1 MLLDITPTEIKN
13 TLPTLLPDSLP
24 MRHLTCEP
32 KTQRTGHGMAR
43 HSRSAAPR
51 VGTGRVER
59 PQRDSTFLEFSL
71 ELLLLYSH
79 AASAISRQHADPLL
93 HSGPLAIPSVSILD
107 TSSTPTSYTAAT
119 SAYVYTGD
127 AATHARALCYQTL
140 PQLLL
145 RERATA
151 G

>member
-1 MLLDITPTEIKN
+1 MG
-13 TLPTLLPDSLP
+13 
-24 MRHLTCEP
+24 HLTCEP
-32 KTQRTGHGMAR
+32 KTQRTGHGIAH

-79 AASAISRQHADPLL
+79 AAPTISHQHTDPML
-93 HSGPLAIPSVSILD
+93 HSALQAMPSVSLPD

-127 AATHARALCYQTL
+127 VATHARALCYQTL
-140 PQLLL
+140 PQLRL

>member
-1 MLLDITPTEIKN
+1 MLLDITLTEIKN
-13 TLPTLLPDSLP
+13 TLPSLLPGSLL

-32 KTQRTGHGMAR
+32 KTQRTSHGMAR

-79 AASAISRQHADPLL
+79 AATVISRQHTDPLI
-93 HSGPLAIPSVSILD
+93 HSDLQAMPSVSLPD
-107 TSSTPTSYTAAT
+107 TSSTSKSYSAAT
-119 SAYVYTGD
+119 SSHVYTGD

-140 PQLLL
+140 PQVLL

>member
-1 MLLDITPTEIKN
+1 MG
-13 TLPTLLPDSLP
+13 
-24 MRHLTCEP
+24 HLTCEP
-32 KTQRTGHGMAR
+32 KTQRTSHGMAW

-59 PQRDSTFLEFSL
+59 PQRDNTFLEFSL

-79 AASAISRQHADPLL
+79 AAPTISRQHTDPML
-93 HSGPLAIPSVSILD
+93 HSALQAMPSVSLLD

-119 SAYVYTGD
+119 SAHVYTGD
-127 AATHARALCYQTL
+127 AATHAHALCYQTL
-140 PQLLL
+140 PQVLL
-145 RERATA
+145 REGATA

>member
-1 MLLDITPTEIKN
+1 M
-13 TLPTLLPDSLP
+13 
-24 MRHLTCEP
+24 
-32 KTQRTGHGMAR
+32 
-43 HSRSAAPR
+43 
-51 VGTGRVER
+51 GRVEQ

-79 AASAISRQHADPLL
+79 VATVISRQHTDPLL
-93 HSGPLAIPSVSILD
+93 HSDLQAMPFDSLPD

-140 PQLLL
+140 PQVLL

>member
-1 MLLDITPTEIKN
+1 MG
-13 TLPTLLPDSLP
+13 
-24 MRHLTCEP
+24 HLTCES
-32 KTQRTGHGMAR
+32 KTQHTSHGMAR
-43 HSRSAAPR
+43 NSRSAAPH

-59 PQRDSTFLEFSL
+59 QQRDSTFLEFSL

-79 AASAISRQHADPLL
+79 AAPTISHQNTDLLL
-93 HSGPLAIPSVSILD
+93 HSDLQAMPFDSLPD
-107 TSSTPTSYTAAT
+107 TSSTPTSFTAAT

-127 AATHARALCYQTL
+127 AASHARALCYQTL
-140 PQLLL
+140 LQVLL

>member
-1 MLLDITPTEIKN
+1 MGH
-13 TLPTLLPDSLP
+13 
-24 MRHLTCEP
+24 MTCKP
-32 KTQRTGHGMAR
+32 KIQRTSHGMAR

-59 PQRDSTFLEFSL
+59 QQRDSTFLEFSL

-79 AASAISRQHADPLL
+79 AAPTISHQHTDLLL
-93 HSGPLAIPSVSILD
+93 HSDLQAMPFVSLPD
-107 TSSTPTSYTAAT
+107 TSSTPISYTAAT

-127 AATHARALCYQTL
+127 AATHARSLCYQTL
-140 PQLLL
+140 PQVLLS
-145 RERATA
+145 ERATA

>member
-1 MLLDITPTEIKN
+1 
-13 TLPTLLPDSLP
+13 
-24 MRHLTCEP
+24 
-32 KTQRTGHGMAR
+32 MAR

-71 ELLLLYSH
+71 ELLLLYSY
-79 AASAISRQHADPLL
+79 AATVISHQHTYLLL
-93 HSGPLAIPSVSILD
+93 HSDLQVMPSVLLPD
-107 TSSTPTSYTAAT
+107 TSSTPTSFTAAT

-127 AATHARALCYQTL
+127 AASHTRALCYQTL
-140 PQLLL
+140 PQVLL

>member
-1 MLLDITPTEIKN
+1 MG
-13 TLPTLLPDSLP
+13 
-24 MRHLTCEP
+24 HLTCEP

-43 HSRSAAPR
+43 HSRSTAPR
-51 VGTGRVER
+51 LGTGRVER
-59 PQRDSTFLEFSL
+59 QQRDSTFLEFSL
-71 ELLLLYSH
+71 ELLFFYSH
-79 AASAISRQHADPLL
+79 AAPAISRKHTDPLL
-93 HSGPLAIPSVSILD
+93 HSDLQAMPFDSLPD
-107 TSSTPTSYTAAT
+107 PPSTPTSYTAAT

-140 PQLLL
+140 PQVLL

>member
-1 MLLDITPTEIKN
+1 MG
-13 TLPTLLPDSLP
+13 
-24 MRHLTCEP
+24 HLTCEP
-32 KTQRTGHGMAR
+32 KTQRTSHGMAR

-79 AASAISRQHADPLL
+79 AATVISRQHTDPLL
-93 HSGPLAIPSVSILD
+93 HSDLQAMPSVSLPD

-140 PQLLL
+140 PQVLL